1 MRTPT
6 VFTPSHSG
14 RLEGNDAHVDAIA
27 RGRGGVRTP
36 GWRDREQEVAQGAD
50 SYRKIA
56 CVSKGMG
63 GVRGSWEIMLLGMRA
78 RDGVCGCV
86 FEQKRPRG
94 AGAAGGLASGG
105 LQVRAIETH
114 LLVGCCFEN
123 GFCSAFVRRF
133 LNGFPN
139 YIFGL

>member
-27 RGRGGVRTP
+27 RGRGGVRTL

-50 SYRKIA
+50 SCRKIA

-63 GVRGSWEIMLLGMRA
+63 GVRGSWEIIVGDARA
-78 RDGVCGCV
+78 GWGVRVCV
-86 FEQKRPRG
+86 
-94 AGAAGGLASGG
+94 
-105 LQVRAIETH
+105 
-114 LLVGCCFEN
+114 
-123 GFCSAFVRRF
+123 
-133 LNGFPN
+133 
-139 YIFGL
+139 